1 MAIEEKVENI
11 RKLAEELLE
20 AEPAYFIVGINI
32 KPVNNISLFIDGDEG
47 VTIEKCVRI
56 NKAIYKKIV
65 ETEVYPDGE
74 FSLVV
79 SSPGIDEPL
88 KLERQYI
95 KNIGRLVEVELLDER
110 QIEGKLIAS
119 NPEGIELEEETGK
132 GKKKEI
138 IKHFILFDQIKQAKV
153 KVVF

>member
-11 RKLAEELLE
+11 RKLAEELLD
-20 AEPAYFIVGINI
+20 AEPAYFIVGVNI

-65 ETEVYPDGE
+65 ETELYPDGE

-79 SSPGIDEPL
+79 SSPGIDEPI
-88 KLERQYI
+88 KLGRQYI
-95 KNIGRLVEVELLDER
+95 KNIGRQVEVDMLDEKH
-110 QIEGKLIAS
+110 IEGKLVAS
-119 NPEGIELEEETGK
+119 NQEGIEIEEETGK

-138 IKHFILFDQIKQAKV
+138 IKYFILFDQIKQAKV

>member
-65 ETEVYPDGE
+65 ETEIYPDGE

-88 KLERQYI
+88 KLTRQYI
-95 KNIGRLVEVELLDER
+95 KNIGRVIEVELLDER

-119 NPEGIELEEETGK
+119 NAEGIEVEEETGK

-138 IKHFILFDQIKQAKV
+138 IKHFILFDQIKQTKV